1 MSEERRSCLGCTE
14 RKVGCHSTCEDY
26 KAYQAEMEAKRKAR
40 YFESSMGAY
49 GHDAAERVRTRQG
62 KSFLPKNRRMK

>member
-1 MSEERRSCLGCTE
+1 MSEGRRSCQGCAE

-40 YFESSMGAY
+40 YFESSMDGYTYDTAK
-49 GHDAAERVRTRQG
+49 RMLTRRR